1 MQTVKLTVLNN
12 RGDLLLVYLRGLVS
26 LITTFPFKRRNN
38 VGNVAQSKKSP
49 QNSQQKVFQNDY
61 IPYIG
66 YIKTLCRA
74 LRRSIEGRWKSG
86 VDGRRLVS
94 QVRA

>member
-12 RGDLLLVYLRGLVS
+12 RGDLLLLYLLGLVS
-26 LITTFPFKRRNN
+26 LITTLPCKRRNN
-38 VGNVAQSKKSP
+38 VGNVAQSEKSP
-49 QNSQQKVFQNDY
+49 QNSQYKVFQNDY

-66 YIKTLCRA
+66 YIRTLGRA
-74 LRRSIEGRWKSG
+74 LCRSIEGRWKSG
-86 VDGRRLVS
+86 FDGRRLVS